1 MDREPAKWKR
11 EYVGNLTDIIK
22 SSPVVGVVNIS
33 GIPAPQLQKM
43 RNELRGKLALLVAKN
58 NLLLLALRDMEKDK
72 KGVSELCDLID
83 GQSALVGTT
92 DNPFKL
98 NKIMEATMTPAPA
111 KGGELAPE
119 DIDITAGETPFK
131 PGPIVGDLQKAGIP
145 AAIEGGK
152 VMIKKS
158 KTLVKAGEPIPAD
171 MAKMLT
177 KLDIFPLTVG
187 MDLRG
192 AYEEG
197 TVFGGDVLTIDD
209 EKFMGDFLG
218 AVSGSFNLACNI
230 GYTTSAT
237 INVLLSKAHSD
248 AFNVAMFV
256 GVTNKETVELLISK
270 AGGEMMALASR
281 VPDALDDE
289 LTSLIGGAPAPAAEA
304 PVEEKKEP
312 VEDGEAK
319 PEEKTEEK
327 DEKPKKEKT
336 DADEEEMAAGLGTL
350 FEDQD

>member
-43 RNELRGKLALLVAKN
+43 RNDLRGKLALLVAKN
-58 NLLLLALRDMEKDK
+58 NLLLLALRDMEKDR
-72 KGVSELCDLID
+72 KGISELCDLID

-98 NKIMEATMTPAPA
+98 NRIMVATMTPAPA

-119 DIDITAGETPFK
+119 DIDIVAGETPFK

-171 MAKMLT
+171 MAKMLA

-197 TVFGGDVLTIDD
+197 PVFVKDVLAID
-209 EKFMGDFLG
+209 EVKFMGDFLG
-218 AVSGSFNLACNI
+218 AASGSFNLACNI

-237 INVLLSKAHSD
+237 INVLLSKAQAD
-248 AFNVAMFV
+248 AFNVALFA
-256 GVTNKETVELLISK
+256 GVTTKATVERLLAL
-270 AGGEMMALASR
+270 AGGRMMSLASK
-281 VPDALDDE
+281 VPEALDDE
-289 LTSLIGGAPAPAAEA
+289 LKTLVGGAPAEEPAEKEEA
-304 PVEEKKEP
+304 PTDEKAE
-312 VEDGEAK
+312 K
-319 PEEKTEEK
+319 PE
-327 DEKPKKEKT
+327 DEKPKEEK
-336 DADEEEMAAGLGTL
+336 ADEEEMAAGLGTL
-350 FEDQD
+350 FEDKD